1 MFRHQV
7 AEEDQFSLSV
17 LRSAEITLFR
27 GERQKKKAAQ
37 KSRLNN
43 ILTIAAVWST
53 LSFSSLLSICFFC
66 LTSGH
71 QSKEDVAAWH
81 DP

>member
-7 AEEDQFSLSV
+7 AEEDQFV
-17 LRSAEITLFR
+17 CPQERWDYAFLRWET
-27 GERQKKKAAQ
+27 KKKAAQ